1 MFYLRSTPPVSEL
14 QWRVLLDTH
23 LVIVQHERGEG
34 RRAAAAVSSVTLGPG
49 LGASPFVSMDS
60 RNYLILR
67 LVRTS
72 H

>member
-1 MFYLRSTPPVSEL
+1 M
-14 QWRVLLDTH
+14 LLDTH

-49 LGASPFVSMDS
+49 LGAIPTFVSMDS

-67 LVRTS
+67 LVRSS

>member
-1 MFYLRSTPPVSEL
+1 M
-14 QWRVLLDTH
+14 LLDTH

-49 LGASPFVSMDS
+49 LGAIPTFVSMDS
-60 RNYLILR
+60 RNYLILK